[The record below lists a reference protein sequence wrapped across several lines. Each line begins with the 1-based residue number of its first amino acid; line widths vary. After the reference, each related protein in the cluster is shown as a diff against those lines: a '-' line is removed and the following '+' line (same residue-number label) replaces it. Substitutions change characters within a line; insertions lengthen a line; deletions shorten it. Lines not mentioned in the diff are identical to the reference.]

1 MHFDS
6 TIIYL
11 LGYPG
16 TGKYTIGKEICR
28 LNSRFRLVD
37 NHLVNNPIF
46 SIIHAD
52 GVTPLPV
59 KVWESV
65 GKIWDAVLDTLV
77 HVSPPD
83 FNFVLT
89 NALFDSEGD
98 KAWFEEIQNMAAA
111 RNAKFVPVV
120 LRISVEE
127 HQKRIGQPDRKNRMK
142 EIDPKSPQRYA
153 LLDNLFIPDHPN
165 LLTLDVSDI
174 PAKESAQIIL
184 NYLNQA
190 GE

>member
-16 TGKYTIGKEICR
+16 TGKYTIGKEICDQ
-28 LNSRFRLVD
+28 NSRFRLVD

-46 SIIHAD
+46 SIINAD
-52 GVTPLPV
+52 GKTPLPV
-59 KVWESV
+59 SVWEAV
-65 GKIWDAVLDTLV
+65 GKIWDAVLDTMV
-77 HVSPPD
+77 YVSPPD
-83 FNFVLT
+83 FNFVMT
-89 NALFDSEGD
+89 NALFNSEGD
-98 KAWFEEIQNMAAA
+98 KAWFDQIENMANA

-120 LRISVEE
+120 LRVSVEE
-127 HQKRIGQPDRKNRMK
+127 HQKRIGRADRRERMK
-142 EIDPKSPQRYA
+142 ETDPKSPQRYA
-153 LLDNLFIPDHPN
+153 LLDNLYVPDHPN

-174 PAKESAQIIL
+174 PPSESAQIIL